1 MCHGM
6 KARSGDP
13 FLKEQQHLRLSPLLL
28 WFQLWL
34 WFGPAQL
41 SVGFDDITYC
51 VDPGVPENGYR
62 KPSRGLFFEN
72 ATVRFLCQERYKL
85 RGPSKKQCVKN
96 INGTLGW
103 TPNDKPL
110 CQGCPRP
117 LVLSHSYINISES
130 ESSFPEGRVIFY
142 QCFPGYRLEGS
153 EFVECMPNLIW
164 SDSPPRC
171 LDVKGCPRPLVLSHS
186 YINISESE
194 SSFPEGRVIFYQCFP
209 GYRLEGS
216 EFVECMPNLIWS
228 DSPPRCLDVKVCPL
242 PPMVN
247 HGDYV
252 CHPQPCEPYNHG
264 TVVEF
269 SCEPGYTL
277 TSDYKYSTCR
287 YGKWSPSYDVTCVKT
302 EQSWPRTQE
311 TLLTTWKIVA
321 FTATS
326 VLLALLLVILARI
339 FQTKIKSHF
348 LPRGAQNG
356 SSDPAFIVVD
366 GVPVMLPS
374 YDEAVSS
381 GVNALVPG
389 HTSSAGQGIS
399 PHMDDQNPPA
409 YPGSTDTDVPLG
421 DPETCNSLLS
431 SSELLRSLYSS
442 SVCQAGVA
450 ATTEGAEITGIP
462 GEAPSTSPN
471 VDIADE
477 TPLMYEEP

>member
-34 WFGPAQL
+34 WFGPAQFT
-41 SVGFDDITYC
+41 VGFDDRTYC

-62 KPSRGLFFEN
+62 KPSSGLFFEN
-72 ATVRFLCQERYKL
+72 ATVRFLCQEGYKL
-85 RGPSKKQCVKN
+85 RGLSKKQCVKH
-96 INGTLGW
+96 INDTLRW
-103 TPNDKPL
+103 TPNDKPVCL
-110 CQGCPRP
+110 EEGCPRP

-130 ESSFPEGRVIFY
+130 ESSFPVGSVVFY
-142 QCFPGYRLEGS
+142 HCSTGYRLEGS
-153 EFVECMPNLIW
+153 EFIECMSKLIW
-164 SDSPPRC
+164 SD
-171 LDVKGCPRPLVLSHS
+171 
-186 YINISESE
+186 N
-194 SSFPEGRVIFYQCFP
+194 
-209 GYRLEGS
+209 
-216 EFVECMPNLIWS
+216 
-228 DSPPRCLDVKVCPL
+228 PPRCLDVKVCSL

-247 HGDYV
+247 HGNYV
-252 CHPQPCEPYNHG
+252 CHPQPCDPYNHE

-269 SCEPGYTL
+269 SCELGYTL

-287 YGKWSPSYDVTCVKT
+287 YGKWSPSFDVSCVKT

-326 VLLALLLVILARI
+326 VLLALLLVILGRI

-356 SSDPAFIVVD
+356 SSDPAFVVVD

-374 YDEAVSS
+374 YDEAVNS

-421 DPETCNSLLS
+421 DPEASNRLS
-431 SSELLRSLYSS
+431 SSELLWGLYSS

-450 ATTEGAEITGIP
+450 STAEGAESTGIL

-477 TPLMYEEP
+477 IPLMNEEP